1 MQKRDSATISV
12 CVWVNVCVFQWVNE
26 TQSVKMRH
34 EKIGII
40 RIDAIII
47 VGFSVRATNYTNID
61 GQHQRSFKTNVI
73 IYDAKRK
80 HI

>member
-1 MQKRDSATISV
+1 
-12 CVWVNVCVFQWVNE
+12 
-26 TQSVKMRH
+26 MRH